1 MKEVS
6 YREGGACAFM
16 VPDPGEPW
24 ITVHEWKDIPTHDYP
39 EQSELAALKPNFIE
53 LNRNR
58 VNRDRVLE
66 LEYTTAEPDFVY
78 AIQVKRYTG
87 NTQWETRATAKREGL
102 ARLLYESM
110 LKFKG
115 YGEEVRIRKIDPFNP
130 GKATTVNGS

>member
-1 MKEVS
+1 MIEVS

-16 VPDPGEPW
+16 VPEPGEPW
-24 ITVHEWKDIPTHDYP
+24 ITVKNYP
-39 EQSELAALKPNFIE
+39 EQSKKAPEMWANEPNFIQ

-58 VNRDRVLE
+58 VCE
-66 LEYTTAEPDFVY
+66 LEYTTREIDFVY

-87 NTQWETRATAKREGL
+87 NTQWVTRATAKREGL
-102 ARLLYESM
+102 ARLLYEQM